1 MTKNKTALLIVNKKA
16 RKGDA
21 DTANIRQLCEEQGLV
36 VIAPPYQPGR
46 TISDTIMA
54 YASEVDL
61 VIIGGGD
68 GTLNNAAPALLTTQL
83 PLAILPLGTANDLAR
98 TLQVPGDIRQAI
110 RLIGAGKT
118 RKIDLGEVNDHL
130 FFNVSSIGFSASL
143 ARNLTAESKKKWG
156 TIGYALA
163 AFRILKQ
170 SRPFSATIEHN
181 GVATRV
187 KTVQIS
193 VGNGRYYGGGMT
205 VEQSA
210 APDDGRLDVYSLEVS
225 HWWEMLALLP
235 FLRRGTHGR
244 WRKVRTFSATS
255 LTIDTRRPHL
265 INADGELIG
274 RTPARF
280 SIREQCVEVFVP

>member
-1 MTKNKTALLIVNKKA
+1 MTKNNTALLLINKKA
-16 RKGDA
+16 RKGN
-21 DTANIRQLCEEQGLV
+21 TNTTNIRQLCEEQGLA
-36 VIAPPYQPGR
+36 VIEPEYQPGR
-46 TISDTIMA
+46 SISDTIMA
-54 YASEVDL
+54 YASEVDR

-68 GTLNNAAPALLTTQL
+68 GTLNNAAPALLATQL
-83 PLAILPLGTANDLAR
+83 PLGILPLGTANDLAR
-98 TLQVPGDIRQAI
+98 TLQIPGDIRQAI
-110 RLIGAGKT
+110 RLIAAGNT
-118 RKIDLGEVNDHL
+118 RKIDLGDVNDRL

-170 SRPFSATIEHN
+170 SRPFSAIIEHN

-205 VEQSA
+205 VEQNA
-210 APDDGRLDVYSLEVS
+210 APDDGRLDVYSLEIS
-225 HWWEMLALLP
+225 HWWEMLMLFP

-244 WRKVRTFSATS
+244 WRKVRAFSATS
-255 LTIDTRRPHL
+255 LIVDTRRPHL

-274 RTPARF
+274 KTPAHF
-280 SIREQCVEVFVP
+280 SIRKKCVAVFVP

>member
-1 MTKNKTALLIVNKKA
+1 MTKNKTALLIINKKA
-16 RKGDA
+16 RKGDTS
-21 DTANIRQLCEEQGLV
+21 TANIRQLCEEQGLV
-36 VIAPPYQPGR
+36 VVAPPYQPGR
-46 TISDTIMA
+46 TISETIMA

-98 TLQVPGDIRQAI
+98 TLQIPGDIRQAI

-118 RKIDLGEVNDHL
+118 RKIDLGEVNGHL

-156 TIGYALA
+156 TVGYALA

-280 SIREQCVEVFVP
+280 SIREQCVEVFVL